1 MKKILIT
8 LIAATFLVSCK
19 KEDYTI
25 SGDIKN
31 HKGADYVY
39 IEIQNGDKPK
49 VIDSVKIKDGKFEF
63 KGKADSLDIAFIKI
77 PAIQCIFP
85 FVLEN
90 GSIDIKI
97 NKDSIFA
104 PKISGTENNDDL
116 QKFNND
122 IIKLNKEM
130 NDFAM
135 KNQSAYNEA
144 TAKNDQ
150 VTIEKLTT
158 EIKKIRQNLID
169 FTPNYIKN
177 NKNFIALIVL
187 ENFAIRGNMPANE
200 AKTHYNKFSE
210 ELKNTKSGIR
220 INKVLNPNTGK
231 KKVNKAADFSAK
243 TPDGKLVSLK
253 ESLGKVTI
261 IDFWAS
267 WCPPCRAENPNI
279 VALYN
284 EFHAKGLNIIGV
296 SLDDNIDSWKKAIEK
311 DKLTWTH
318 VSNLKKWEDPI
329 AKMYQV
335 EEIPA
340 TFLLDAQGIIIAKNL
355 HGDELKAKIAELLK

>member
-39 IEIQNGDKPK
+39 IEVQNGDKPK

-116 QKFNND
+116 QKFNDD
-122 IIKLNKEM
+122 IFKLNKEL
-130 NDFAM
+130 NDFGS
-135 KNQSAYNEA
+135 KNQQAFIEA
-144 TAKNDQ
+144 STKKDQ
-150 VTIEKLTT
+150 ATIQRLTDEVKKYKQKLM
-158 EIKKIRQNLID
+158 D
-169 FTPNYIKN
+169 YSPNYIKN
-177 NKNFIALIVL
+177 NKNFIALVIL
-187 ENFAIRGNMPANE
+187 ENFATRGSMPANE
-200 AKTHYNKFSE
+200 AKTHFNKFSE
-210 ELKNTKSGIR
+210 ELKNTRSGVR
-220 INKVLNPNTGK
+220 INKVINPNTEK
-231 KKVNKAADFSAK
+231 KKVTKAADFSAK

-267 WCPPCRAENPNI
+267 WCPPCRAENPNM

-296 SLDDNIDSWKKAIEK
+296 SLDENIDAWKKAIEK

-318 VSNLKKWEDPI
+318 VSNLQKWKEPI
-329 AKMYQV
+329 ALAYNV

-340 TFLLDAQGIIIAKNL
+340 TFLLDAQGNIVAKNL

>member
-39 IEIQNGDKPK
+39 LEIQENDKPK
-49 VIDSVKIKDGKFEF
+49 TIDSIKIKDGKFEF

-77 PAIQCIFP
+77 PALKCMFP
-85 FVLEN
+85 FILEN
-90 GSIDIKI
+90 GSINI
-97 NKDSIFA
+97 NIVKDSLSNT
-104 PKISGTENNDDL
+104 KITGTENNDDL
-116 QKFNND
+116 QKFNDEVN
-122 IIKLNKEM
+122 KLNKKLS
-130 NDFAM
+130 DFGR
-135 KNQSAYNEA
+135 KNQQKFIEA
-144 TAKNDQ
+144 TAKNDLA
-150 VTIEKLTT
+150 TAKKLTD
-158 EIKKIRQNLID
+158 EANKIQKEYMD
-169 FTPNYIKN
+169 FPKNYIKEN
-177 NKNFIALIVL
+177 TNFLALIIL
-187 ENFAIRGNMPANE
+187 ENFAIRGNMPVNE
-200 AKTHYNKFSE
+200 AKSNFNKFSD
-210 ELKNTKSGIR
+210 ELKNSKSGIR
-220 INKVLNPNTGK
+220 INKVINPSTEK
-231 KKVNKAADFSAK
+231 KKVNKAAEFSAK

-267 WCPPCRAENPNI
+267 WCPPCRAENPNM

-296 SLDDNIDSWKKAIEK
+296 SLDDNIEAWKKAIEK

-340 TFLLDAQGIIIAKNL
+340 TFLLDAQGNIVAKNL